1 MTSVEAKPSTQ
12 ETATR
17 GRTTANAPSMQTK
30 AGTVELQRP
39 LCVDLDGSLIRTD
52 LLHEAVFAF
61 LRGNLARIFLLAAW
75 LVRGKAHLKAQLS
88 ARVQPDATNLPYTQE
103 LLELLKR
110 EKAEGRSL
118 ILATASPKSWADAVA
133 DHLGLFDDVIA
144 TTATENLAGS
154 NKANRLAALFGEG
167 GFDYVGN
174 SKHDIAVWKQADTA
188 IVVRPDLKA
197 RAWAKR
203 NGVPIIADG
212 HVPAT
217 RLKTW
222 AKAARVHQWLKNTLI
237 FVPGVLSFDLL
248 DMGSVATLLTAFF
261 AFSLCAS
268 SVYLLNDVVDIDA
281 DRKHPTKCKRPIPA
295 GRVSIQHAIT
305 GALACLLVAGSL
317 ATTLPWQFGAVL
329 AVYAATTFAYS
340 FLLKRVLLIDV
351 FTLAGL
357 FTIRVIAGSAVLLLP
372 VSTWLLAFCVFF
384 FLSLAL
390 VKRFVE
396 LQSIKPVSSEKL
408 AGRGYRA
415 EDIETIGQAG
425 MASAFAA
432 VVVLALF
439 IDSPEIAQNYA
450 NPQMIWLVLPPVLF
464 VAFRIWILARRREM
478 HEDPVVFIMTDW
490 RSQIMIAAGA
500 IVMLGSQ
507 WMVL

>member
-1 MTSVEAKPSTQ
+1 MTSDVKTDAPLL
-12 ETATR
+12 R
-17 GRTTANAPSMQTK
+17 GRKAASAPPMQAEVASADTAI
-30 AGTVELQRP
+30 P
-39 LCVDLDGSLIRTD
+39 LCVDLDGSLIRSD

-61 LRGNLARIFLLAAW
+61 LRGNVARIFLLVAW
-75 LVRGKAHLKAQLS
+75 LVKGKAHLKAQLA
-88 ARVQPDATNLPYTQE
+88 ARVQPDVTTLPYTQE
-103 LLELLKR
+103 LLDLLIA
-110 EKAEGRSL
+110 EKAAGRQL
-118 ILATASPKSWADAVA
+118 VLATASPQPWADAVA
-133 DHLGLFDDVIA
+133 AHLGLFDDVVA
-144 TTATENLAGS
+144 TSGDINLAAS
-154 NKANRLAALFGEG
+154 NKAARLATLFGENG
-167 GFDYVGN
+167 YDYVGN
-174 SKHDIAVWKQADTA
+174 SKHDIAVWNRARTA

-203 NGVPIIADG
+203 NRVPIIADG

-222 AKAARVHQWLKNTLI
+222 AKAARVHQWLKNTLL
-237 FVPGVLSFDLL
+237 FVPAVLSFHLL
-248 DMGSVATLLTAFF
+248 DIATIMVLLTAFV

-268 SVYLLNDVVDIDA
+268 SVYLLNDVIDIEA

-295 GRVSIQHAIT
+295 GRVSIQHAII
-305 GALACLLVAGSL
+305 GAAACLLVSASL

-329 AVYAATTFAYS
+329 ALYAATTFAYS

-372 VSTWLLAFCVFF
+372 ISTWLLAFCVFF

-396 LQSIKPVSSEKL
+396 LQALDPAPSKKL

-464 VAFRIWILARRREM
+464 VAFRVWILARRREM

-500 IVMLGSQ
+500 IIMLGSQ
-507 WMVL
+507 WMGL

>member
-1 MTSVEAKPSTQ
+1 MTTETTLKNEVQRSRKTASAPPLQAEPASTGV
-12 ETATR
+12 AI
-17 GRTTANAPSMQTK
+17 
-30 AGTVELQRP
+30 P
-39 LCVDLDGSLIRTD
+39 LCVDLDGTLIRTD
-52 LLHEAVFAF
+52 LLHEAIFAF

-75 LVRGKAHLKAQLS
+75 LLKGKAHLKAQLA
-88 ARVQPDATNLPYTQE
+88 ARVQPDVTTLPYTQE
-103 LLELLKR
+103 LLDLLQS
-110 EKAEGRSL
+110 EKAIGRTL
-118 ILATASPKSWADAVA
+118 ILATASPKIWADAVA
-133 DHLGLFDDVIA
+133 GHLGLFDDVVA
-144 TTATENLAGS
+144 TTDTENMAGT
-154 NKANRLAALFGEG
+154 NKAARLATLFGDQ
-167 GFDYVGN
+167 GFDYAGN
-174 SKHDIAVWKQADTA
+174 SKHDLAVWSRARTP

-197 RAWAKR
+197 RAWARR
-203 NGVPIIADG
+203 NGVSVIADG

-222 AKAARVHQWLKNTLI
+222 AKAVRVHQWLKNTLL

-248 DMGSVATLLTAFF
+248 DMGSVTVLLTAFF

-268 SVYLLNDVVDIDA
+268 SVYLLNDVIDIEA
-281 DRKHPTKCKRPIPA
+281 DRKHPTKRKRPIPA
-295 GRVSIQHAIT
+295 GRVSIQHAII
-305 GALACLLVAGSL
+305 GAALCLLVSASL

-329 AVYAATTFAYS
+329 ALYAATTFAYS

-372 VSTWLLAFCVFF
+372 ISTWLLAFCVFF

-396 LQSIKPVSSEKL
+396 LQSIKPISNEKL

-425 MASAFAA
+425 IASAFAA

-439 IDSPEIAQNYA
+439 IDSPEIAQNYT
-450 NPQMIWLVLPPVLF
+450 NPHLIWLVLPPVLF
-464 VAFRIWILARRREM
+464 VTFRIWILARRREM

-500 IVMLGSQ
+500 LVMLGSQ
-507 WMVL
+507 WMPL

>member
-1 MTSVEAKPSTQ
+1 MTTEMTLEEQVKRSRKTASAPPLQPESASTGV
-12 ETATR
+12 AI
-17 GRTTANAPSMQTK
+17 
-30 AGTVELQRP
+30 P
-39 LCVDLDGSLIRTD
+39 LCVDMDGTLIRTD

-75 LVRGKAHLKAQLS
+75 LMKGKAHLKAQL
-88 ARVQPDATNLPYTQE
+88 AVRVQPDVAHLPYTQE
-103 LLELLKR
+103 LLDLLHA
-110 EKAEGRSL
+110 EKAAGRSL
-118 ILATASPKSWADAVA
+118 ILATASPKVWADAVA
-133 DHLGLFDDVIA
+133 DHLGLFDDVVA
-144 TTATENLAGS
+144 TTETENMAGA
-154 NKANRLAALFGEG
+154 NKAARLATLFGEN
-167 GFDYVGN
+167 GFDYAGN
-174 SKHDIAVWKQADTA
+174 SKHDLAVWDKAHTA

-222 AKAARVHQWLKNTLI
+222 AKAVRVHQWLKNTLL

-248 DMGSVATLLTAFF
+248 DMDAIIALVTGFL
-261 AFSLCAS
+261 AFSFCAS
-268 SVYLLNDVVDIDA
+268 SVYLLNDVIDIEA

-295 GRVSIQHAIT
+295 GRVSIQHAMI
-305 GALACLLVAGSL
+305 GAALCLLVSASL
-317 ATTLPWQFGAVL
+317 TMSLPWQFGAVL
-329 AVYAATTFAYS
+329 ALYAATTFAYS

-372 VSTWLLAFCVFF
+372 ISTWLLAFCVFF

-396 LQSIKPVSSEKL
+396 LQSMKPTSTEKL

-450 NPQMIWLVLPPVLF
+450 NPHLIWLVLPPVLF
-464 VAFRIWILARRREM
+464 VTFRIWILARRREM

-500 IVMLGSQ
+500 VVMLGSQ
-507 WMVL
+507 WMVI